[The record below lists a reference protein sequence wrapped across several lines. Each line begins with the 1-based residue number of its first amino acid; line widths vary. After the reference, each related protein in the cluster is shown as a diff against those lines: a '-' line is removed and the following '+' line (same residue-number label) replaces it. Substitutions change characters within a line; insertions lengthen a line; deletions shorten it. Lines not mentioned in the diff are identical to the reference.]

1 MSAVMGAGRG
11 GSVAKTMFG
20 GGLGAQQLLI
30 TDEIDWSQA
39 EAMLAI
45 EGLRGFWVGSDLG
58 RGVSLGWGRMVQEGC
73 LGTGRRN

>member
-1 MSAVMGAGRG
+1 M
-11 GSVAKTMFG
+11 AKTMFG

-45 EGLRGFWVGSDLG
+45 EGLHRFWVVSDLG
-58 RGVSLGWGRMVQEGC
+58 RGCPWGGKGWF
-73 LGTGRRN
+73 RRGV